1 METDTNTD
9 YPIFLGQKK
18 KIKKEISEVNKSNL
32 SDNNK
37 QEIYTY
43 KEMLDML
50 YNTMKN
56 DGLII
61 NSGSIKL
68 NALIIGKEGSR
79 TVIKDWSK
87 FINCINREQLHLQNF
102 ISRELASVISYNSEK
117 DNLYIKGRFS
127 INEIEIILKK
137 YIKLYIICSSCKSLN
152 TNFNKKGRTLMIKC
166 NKCGCEKGL
175 DKKI

>member
-1 METDTNTD
+1 METNVEDND

-18 KIKKEISEVNKSNL
+18 KIKKEINKNSNL
-32 SDNNK
+32 FVNEK

-50 YNTMKN
+50 YNIMES

-87 FINCINREQLHLQNF
+87 FINSVNREQVHLQNF
-102 ISRELASVISYNSEK
+102 ISTELASVISYNLEK

-137 YIKLYIICSSCKSLN
+137 YIKLYVICSSCKSLN
-152 TNFNKKGRTLMIKC
+152 TNFNKKGRTLIIKC
-166 NKCGCEKGL
+166 NKCGCEKGI

>member
-18 KIKKEISEVNKSNL
+18 KIKKEINIDKSNL
-32 SDNNK
+32 LDNNK

-50 YNTMKN
+50 YNTMEN

-152 TNFNKKGRTLMIKC
+152 TNFNKKGRTMMIKC
-166 NKCGCEKGL
+166 NKCGCEKGI

>member
-18 KIKKEISEVNKSNL
+18 KIKKEISDKSNL